1 MRNIYFLLNLL
12 LLFFIYNKH
21 SLVYTKE
28 ALAELWDIEDS
39 ELLYFFAIEKRLI
52 TIDQILQPLIKE
64 HILSFGGTYINVTKK
79 QVFVNT
85 VDPSIIP
92 IIKNSPE
99 LMHTD
104 YLNFITF
111 VNANNSIVT
120 LADRFLKIFNLIKQF
135 KPKSI
140 QCYIDM
146 ELNNIVIRHSQTI
159 NNNEFLN
166 SVREYNPIFIQPSVN
181 FPHPRCKEGIN
192 QLPILRRDINLKI
205 LGGEGLMNL
214 LKREE
219 CSVGFWAR
227 DNNNENLNYIV
238 TAGHCSIKRSRLA
251 GTENFAH
258 MSWNSPQLHRLGKM
272 VDSDKIDRYDFGLI
286 NITDSTYL
294 RSMKTLISNTDSKR
308 FAELIMKDGIEVTSY
323 GSHVCKSG
331 WRSHVTCGYIKGL
344 GTITT
349 DSKGRAFKDRI
360 YYSKSAFQISCAGDS
375 GGSVYSYLQ
384 DLETVGLSGIHLG
397 RFGDFSE
404 FLPLNLILSK
414 GMINYLSVGHYIN
427 TEEKTSIYGRTL

>member
-1 MRNIYFLLNLL
+1 MRSIYFLLNLL
-12 LLFFIYNKH
+12 LLFFIFNKL

-28 ALAELWDIEDS
+28 ALAELWDVEDS
-39 ELLYFFAIEKRLI
+39 ELLDFFAIEKKLI
-52 TIDQILQPLIKE
+52 TIDKILQPLIKE

-85 VDPSIIP
+85 VDHSVVP
-92 IIKNSPE
+92 IITNSAE
-99 LMHTD
+99 LIHTD

-111 VNANNSIVT
+111 VTASNSLVT
-120 LADRFLKIFNLIKQF
+120 LADRFLKIYNLIKQF

-140 QCYIDM
+140 QCYINM

-166 SVREYNPIFIQPSVN
+166 SAREYNPIFIQPSVN
-181 FPHPRCKEGIN
+181 FPHPRCKEGIT
-192 QLPILRRDINLKI
+192 QFPILRRNLNRKI
-205 LGGEGLMNL
+205 LSGEGLMNL
-214 LKREE
+214 FKREE

-227 DNNNENLNYIV
+227 DNNNEELNYIV

-258 MSWNSPQLHRLGKM
+258 ISWDSPKLNRLGQM

-286 NITDSTYL
+286 NITDSIYL
-294 RSMKTLISNTDSKR
+294 QSMTTLIRNTDSKS
-308 FAELIMKDGIEVTSY
+308 FAELIMEDGIEMTSY

-360 YYSKSAFQISCAGDS
+360 YYGKSAFQISCAGDS

-404 FLPLNLILSK
+404 FLPLNIILSK
-414 GMINYLSVGHYIN
+414 GKIKLVRPSH
-427 TEEKTSIYGRTL
+427 